1 MSTLVH
7 FNDRCPDQESLI
19 SFLYDEFDGSEP
31 LDRRTIS
38 RHIETCDRCARQ
50 LASLGG
56 VRDRLRAWQV
66 PEISPLAFRVG
77 TGPAGH
83 AGVGAGW
90 TGWMKPA
97 FPLAAAAVLVLG
109 AALGLARLDI
119 QYDKNG
125 GFRVHTGWQPQPDQN
140 ASRGLTPAPGSVGLG
155 GVSLDRG
162 VNGTPTVMGTAVA
175 SAGLLAPN
183 TEQNRQP
190 WHADMQMLAQT
201 LRQEI
206 LASRQGADTT
216 VAGRLV
222 PANAADA
229 ALLKRVQQLIDQA
242 EVRQQQNLALRI
254 TELSRDFDLQ
264 RRSDM
269 AQIEQGLGRLAGQR
283 ELDAQQQRLLLNA
296 IRTSQMT
303 PAPR

>member
-7 FNDRCPDQESLI
+7 INDRCPDQESLV
-19 SFLYDEFDGSEP
+19 SFLYDDFEGSAP

-56 VRDRLRAWQV
+56 VRERLRAWQV
-66 PEISPLAFRVG
+66 PEISPLAFRIG
-77 TGPAGH
+77 TGASAGH
-83 AGVGAGW
+83 GAGVGAGW

-125 GFRVHTGWQPQPDQN
+125 FRLQTGWWAHPDQT
-140 ASRGLTPAPGSVGLG
+140 AAG
-155 GVSLDRG
+155 GVTTAAT
-162 VNGTPTVMGTAVA
+162 TPGAPPVVMGAG
-175 SAGLLAPN
+175 AGLLAPN
-183 TEQNRQP
+183 TDANRQP

-206 LASRQGADTT
+206 VASRQTDPTAA
-216 VAGRLV
+216 AGRIA
-222 PANAADA
+222 PTSAADA
-229 ALLKRVQQLIDQA
+229 ALFKRVQQLIDQA
-242 EVRQQQNLALRI
+242 EVRQQQNLALRVS
-254 TELSRDFDLQ
+254 ELSRDFDLQ

-303 PAPR
+303 AAPR